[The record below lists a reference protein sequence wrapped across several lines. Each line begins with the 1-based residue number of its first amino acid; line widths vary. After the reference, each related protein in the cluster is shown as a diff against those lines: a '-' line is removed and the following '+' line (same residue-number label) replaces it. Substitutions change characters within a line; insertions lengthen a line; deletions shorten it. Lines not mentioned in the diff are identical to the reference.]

1 MAFKLE
7 YVVVI
12 MIISVLTLSPVEAR
26 IFLKTEGED
35 TRLTSNGRR
44 LMIQIEKFTS
54 SKATALLQGS
64 IAPGE
69 KQDGSSGL
77 VAGSEDVR
85 PTNPGHSPGV
95 GH

>member
-12 MIISVLTLSPVEAR
+12 MIISLLTLSPVEAR
-26 IFLKTEGED
+26 FLKTEEED
-35 TRLTSNGRR
+35 TGLTSNGRL
-44 LMIQIEKFTS
+44 LMIHVEKFTS

-64 IAPGE
+64 ITPGE
-69 KQDGSSGL
+69 EQDDSGGL
-77 VAGSEDVR
+77 VGGNEDVR